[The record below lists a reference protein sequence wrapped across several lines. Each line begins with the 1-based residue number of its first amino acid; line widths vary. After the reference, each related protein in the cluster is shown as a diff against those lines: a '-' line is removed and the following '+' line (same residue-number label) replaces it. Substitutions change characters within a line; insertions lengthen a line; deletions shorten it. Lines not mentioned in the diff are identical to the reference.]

1 MQMMMQRG
9 VFRTWQTFVPFVP
22 ALFRLLE
29 QPKPLVR
36 LRFEAFLYVCSFVPY
51 IYNPFPKILFHFT
64 MLSLNDC
71 KVDELLGRGVIL
83 RNSRNK
89 RQPTT

>member
-1 MQMMMQRG
+1 MRMRHGKPLFQAG
-9 VFRTWQTFVPFVP
+9 QTFVPFVP

-51 IYNPFPKILFHFT
+51 IYNPFPNFI
-64 MLSLNDC
+64 
-71 KVDELLGRGVIL
+71 
-83 RNSRNK
+83 
-89 RQPTT
+89 